1 MTKDLCT
8 KKIFRNAENFG
19 KIIGDLRGYRNQTCH
34 TVMEQLIIQDIID
47 DLDKLFTTVNAE
59 IIYGEEWAEDGKL
72 DVSYTKGGNI
82 SQAHR

>member
-1 MTKDLCT
+1 MTNS
-8 KKIFRNAENFG
+8 NAENFG
-19 KIIGDLRGYRNQTCH
+19 KIIGDLRGYRNHTCH
-34 TVMEQLIIQDIID
+34 TVIEQLIIQDIID

-59 IIYGEEWAEDGKL
+59 IIYGVEWAEDGKL